1 MAFYIYLQKKIM
13 TITQQEILKRLQ
25 EKSKFVGV
33 IIAHLKKRL
42 ENIIVFLFRKP
53 KCIYIG
59 ILKPYRF

>member
-42 ENIIVFLFRKP
+42 ENILVFLFRKS